1 MSFTYENQGNN
12 TYLVYKIG
20 ASDNVDTMSL
30 GMITNNKI
38 DGIVPTL
45 FTQSDTDRFI
55 KYNISAKVSAKE
67 FLSGVVNKKRLLG
80 VFISV
85 LKAIK
90 STEEYMIDARSLL
103 IDLEHI
109 YVDVSKCDAMLVC
122 LPLVRQNESV
132 NIPMFFKQIMFST
145 QFDQNENCD
154 YVAQIINYLNSTPVF
169 SVDAF
174 EKLLMDI
181 DADNLNIAASK
192 AVAGQQ
198 KPVQPQSQSQS
209 QQPKPMQPAMNQL
222 KNTQVQTNMP
232 SQGKMQSQR
241 ETQSANNV
249 VQPNQVNFA
258 VPNMNPQ
265 NQNRINNNVQMGTN
279 ISGTYVETTSEKQM
293 SMFGLL
299 THYSKENKQIYER
312 QKAQRKAQKEA
323 EKNGA
328 AMPGQN
334 VKASNA
340 SFAIPGQP
348 PQQRPQ
354 PAQAQPQNVMPQQPQ
369 QQFAQPQRQ
378 FTQSNQP
385 QHQFAQPQPMPQA
398 QQKPAQQ
405 VQPQPVQNQNT
416 NTGMTG
422 NPSVPPQILE
432 NMTKAGNFGETTVLG
447 VGSEAGETT
456 VLGTSQAQIIKPYL
470 LRIKNNERIEL
481 NKPVFRIG
489 KERSYVDYF
498 VSDNTAVSRSHANI
512 INKDNEFYIVDT
524 NSTNHTYVNGSMIQS
539 NVETKIEHGTK
550 IRLANED
557 FEFFMY

>member
-145 QFDQNENCD
+145 QFDQDENCD

-174 EKLLMDI
+174 EKLLMNI

-192 AVAGQQ
+192 AVVGQQ

-222 KNTQVQTNMP
+222 KNAQVQTNMP

-249 VQPNQVNFA
+249 VQPNQENFA

-354 PAQAQPQNVMPQQPQ
+354 SAQAQPQPVMPQQPQ
-369 QQFAQPQRQ
+369 QQFVQPQRQ
-378 FTQSNQP
+378 FTQSNLP
-385 QHQFAQPQPMPQA
+385 QRQFAQPQPMPQA
-398 QQKPAQQ
+398 QQKPVQQ

-456 VLGTSQAQIIKPYL
+456 VLGASQAQIIKPYL

-512 INKDNEFYIVDT
+512 INKDNDFYIVDT

>member
-299 THYSKENKQIYER
+299 THYSKENRQIYER

-354 PAQAQPQNVMPQQPQ
+354 SAQAQPQPVMPQQPQ

-385 QHQFAQPQPMPQA
+385 QRQFAQPQPMPQA

-405 VQPQPVQNQNT
+405 VQPQPVQNQNA

>member
-181 DADNLNIAASK
+181 DADNLNIVASK
-192 AVAGQQ
+192 AVVGQQ

-222 KNTQVQTNMP
+222 KNAQVQTNMP

-354 PAQAQPQNVMPQQPQ
+354 PAQAQPQPVMPQQPQ

-385 QHQFAQPQPMPQA
+385 QRQFAQPQPMPQA

-456 VLGTSQAQIIKPYL
+456 VLGASQAQIIKPYL

>member
-354 PAQAQPQNVMPQQPQ
+354 SAQAQPQPVMPQQPQ
-369 QQFAQPQRQ
+369 QQFVQPQRQ

-385 QHQFAQPQPMPQA
+385 QRQFAQPQPMPQA
-398 QQKPAQQ
+398 QQKPVQQ